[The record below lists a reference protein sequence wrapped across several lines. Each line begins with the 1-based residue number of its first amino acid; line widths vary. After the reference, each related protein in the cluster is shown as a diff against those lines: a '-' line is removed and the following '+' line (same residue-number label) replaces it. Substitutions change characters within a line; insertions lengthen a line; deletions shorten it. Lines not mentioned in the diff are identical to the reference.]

1 VGGVREVIEE
11 GVSGLIV
18 APKAP
23 QALASAMSS
32 LMARSPADRQRMGA
46 AGRAYV
52 ERSYGVDKVVER
64 WSSLFNDLLRDAA

>member
-23 QALASAMSS
+23 QALASAMSA
-32 LMARSPADRQRMGA
+32 LMARSPADRHRMGA
-46 AGRAYV
+46 AGRACV
-52 ERSYGVDKVVER
+52 ERCYAVDQVVER
-64 WSSLFNDLLRDAA
+64 WSDLFTDLLRDAA